1 MRISLQ
7 LNYAG
12 SITESIRELKEY
24 EKRGLDIVWVPEA
37 YGYDS
42 PTLMG
47 YIASVTEKVEIA
59 SGIIPIYSRT
69 PALIAQTIA
78 GLDQLSNGRAILGL
92 GASGPQVVEGWHGVE
107 YDRPIARTRE
117 IIEICRKIWSRE
129 TLVHD
134 GIYKIPLSR
143 DKGTGLGK
151 PLKLINKP
159 LRSEIPIFVAALGA
173 KNVEMTF
180 SVADG
185 WLPIFFI
192 PEKSEQVWGSAIKAG
207 LSHRDSNLGSPEV
220 VAGGML
226 AIGDHLEDLRD
237 LGRGELALYIGG
249 MGAKGRNFYFDLA
262 VKYGYGKEAE
272 AIQTHYLD
280 GDKDGAMSMVPA
292 ELLELTSLIGD
303 ASYIKDRL
311 AAYKQSGV
319 TILNVTPVGAERPAS
334 FSKLVEIVHSLS

>member
-12 SITESIRELKEY
+12 SITESIKEIREY

-37 YGYDS
+37 YGFDS

-47 YIASVTEKVEIA
+47 YIASVTEKVQIA

-78 GLDQLSNGRAILGL
+78 GLDQLSGGRAVLGL

-107 YDRPIARTRE
+107 YDKPIARTRE
-117 IIEICRKIWSRE
+117 IIEICRKVWSRE
-129 TLVHD
+129 ILIHD
-134 GIYKIPLSR
+134 GIYKIPLPH

-180 SVADG
+180 SIADG
-185 WLPIFFI
+185 WLPIFYI
-192 PEKSEQVWGSAIKAG
+192 PEKSQQVWGSAIKAG
-207 LSHRDSNLGSPEV
+207 LNSRDSSLGPPEV

-226 AIGDHLEDLRD
+226 AIGEGVEGLRD
-237 LGRGELALYIGG
+237 LGRGQLALYIGG

-262 VKYGYGKEAE
+262 LNYGYGEQAE
-272 AIQTHYLD
+272 SIQELYLN

-303 ASYIKDRL
+303 IGYVRDRVAS
-311 AAYKQSGV
+311 YKQSGV
-319 TILNVTPVGAERPAS
+319 TVLNVTPVGPDRLAS
-334 FSKLVEIVHSLS
+334 FSKLAEIVRGLS

>member
-37 YGYDS
+37 YGFDS
-42 PTLMG
+42 ATLMG
-47 YIASVTEKVEIA
+47 YIASVTEKIEIA

-78 GLDQLSNGRAILGL
+78 GLDQLSQGRAILGL

-107 YDRPIARTRE
+107 YDRPIARTKE
-117 IIEICRKIWSRE
+117 IIEICRKVWSRE

-134 GIYKIPLSR
+134 GIYKIPLPR

-159 LRSEIPIFVAALGA
+159 LRAEIPIFVAALGA

-192 PEKSEQVWGSAIKAG
+192 PEKSEQVWGGAVKAG
-207 LSHRDSNLGSPEV
+207 LSSRDSNLGSPEV

-226 AIGDHLEDLRD
+226 AIGENLEGLRD

-249 MGAKGRNFYFDLA
+249 MGARGRNFYFDLA

-272 AIQTHYLD
+272 AIQTLYLD

-303 ASYIKDRL
+303 VSYIKDRL

-319 TILNVTPVGAERPAS
+319 TILNVTPVGTDRFAS
-334 FSKLVEIVHSLS
+334 FSKLAEIVHSLS